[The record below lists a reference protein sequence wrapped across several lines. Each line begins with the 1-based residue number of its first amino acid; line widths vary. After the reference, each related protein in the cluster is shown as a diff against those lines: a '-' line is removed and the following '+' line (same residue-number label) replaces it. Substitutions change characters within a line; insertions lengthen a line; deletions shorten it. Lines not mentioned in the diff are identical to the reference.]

1 MRVYGPTSAEGSRY
15 AAMPDGVQHVEQV
28 LADPGVDV
36 AQRAPED
43 GVQPVVA
50 APPAGGHQRLRGASP
65 ASAAGVRSR
74 IQATEPSKIVGASL
88 SRVAT
93 W

>member
-1 MRVYGPTSAEGSRY
+1 
-15 AAMPDGVQHVEQV
+15 MPDGVQHVEQV
-28 LADPGVDV
+28 LADAGVDV

-50 APPAGGHQRLRGASP
+50 AAPAGGHRRSAAVIAG
-65 ASAAGVRSR
+65 SAAGVRSR
-74 IQATEPSKIVGASL
+74 IQAAEPAKIVGASL